1 MFLCKCLPQL
11 DQRCVAVIVSSKGLI
26 LWTAEM
32 AAAQRFGMSYADVE
46 DAALSAGLLPT
57 RYERNQNTISIEDQ
71 RTLLHSR
78 VVVVGCGGLGG

>member
-1 MFLCKCLPQL
+1 MKALRQFL
-11 DQRCVAVIVSSKGLI
+11 REHSSEGLI
-26 LWTAEM
+26 PWTAEM